1 MKNLR
6 LAKFAVLVS
15 LLASVATAQEV
26 EWAGFQPVVAN
37 PHKGAV
43 PEARA
48 VRIVSFNVHYARE
61 PLELADAL
69 RASDAVAEAD
79 VFLIQEIEAYEQEG
93 TSRTAKLAQALE
105 LNYVYAPARTT
116 HPGCTHG
123 LAILSRYPLR
133 DIEVIRLPQFNLRFN
148 TRPRIALAATV
159 DVGAT
164 PLRIYNLHLDT
175 RLNPGDRQKQ
185 LQPVAERA
193 RAHGVERVVVGG
205 DFNTNPFRWLGN
217 VFPIFRSDQAESV
230 DKFMHQQGFE
240 TALERAGPTSQR
252 AFFRFRLDSVYTR
265 GLKVR
270 AAGVARDVTGSDHQ
284 PVWIEVAWP

>member
-1 MKNLR
+1 MPSCVSGL
-6 LAKFAVLVS
+6 LVG
-15 LLASVATAQEV
+15 LLLLGGSGQSPDTAPRIIRGQ
-26 EWAGFQPVVAN
+26 
-37 PHKGAV
+37 
-43 PEARA
+43 PEAATLRA
-48 VRIVSFNVHYARE
+48 APPATPKTLRIASFNVHYAA
-61 PLELADAL
+61 ELLKLAEGLRQSKEVSQADII
-69 RASDAVAEAD
+69 
-79 VFLIQEIEAYEQEG
+79 LIQEIEAYAQEG

-105 LNYVYAPARTT
+105 LNYVYAPARPTDT
-116 HPGCTHG
+116 GGTHG

-133 DIEVIRLPQFNLRFN
+133 DIEVIRLPRFN

-193 RAHGVERVVVGG
+193 RTDGVERVVVGG
-205 DFNTNPFRWLGN
+205 DFNMNPFRWLGN
-217 VFPIFRSDQAESV
+217 VFPIFRSNQAKSV
-230 DKFMHQQGFE
+230 DKFMRQQDFE
-240 TALERAGPTSQR
+240 TALERAGPTSRR

>member
-1 MKNLR
+1 MKKLR
-6 LAKFAVLVS
+6 RASLAVLVS
-15 LLASVATAQEV
+15 LLASLATAQEV

-79 VFLIQEIEAYEQEG
+79 VFLIQEIEAHDHEPA
-93 TSRTAKLAQALE
+93 SRAAQLASALN
-105 LNYVYAPARTT
+105 LNYVYAPARAT

-133 DIEVIRLPQFNLRFN
+133 DVEVIPLPQFDLRFN
-148 TRPRIALAATV
+148 THRRIALAATL
-159 DVGAT
+159 DVGRA
-164 PLRIYNLHLDT
+164 PVRFYNLHLDT
-175 RLNPGDRQKQ
+175 RLNPADRQEQ
-185 LQPVAERA
+185 LRPVVERA
-193 RAHGVERVVVGG
+193 RADAVSRVVIGG
-205 DFNTNPFRWLGN
+205 DFNTVPIRWLGR
-217 VFPIFRSDQAESV
+217 VFPIFYSDQGEAV
-230 DKFMHQQGFE
+230 DEVMRQEGFE
-240 TALERAGPTSQR
+240 TKLNGAGATLRRS
-252 AFFRFRLDSVYTR
+252 FLRFRLDTIYTR
-265 GLKVR
+265 GLAVR
-270 AAGVARDVTGSDHQ
+270 ASGSADDVEGSDHR

>member
-1 MKNLR
+1 MPSCVSGL
-6 LAKFAVLVS
+6 LVG
-15 LLASVATAQEV
+15 LLLLGGSGQSPDTANFQLEVATL
-26 EWAGFQPVVAN
+26 
-37 PHKGAV
+37 
-43 PEARA
+43 RA
-48 VRIVSFNVHYARE
+48 APPATPKTLRIASFNVHYAA
-61 PLELADAL
+61 ELLKLAEGLRQSKEVSQADII
-69 RASDAVAEAD
+69 
-79 VFLIQEIEAYEQEG
+79 LIQEIEAYAQEG

-105 LNYVYAPARTT
+105 LNYVYAPARPTDT
-116 HPGCTHG
+116 GGTHG

-133 DIEVIRLPQFNLRFN
+133 DIEVIRLPRFN

-193 RAHGVERVVVGG
+193 RTDGVERVVVGG
-205 DFNTNPFRWLGN
+205 DFNMNPFRWLGN
-217 VFPIFRSDQAESV
+217 VFPIFRSDQAKSV
-230 DKFMHQQGFE
+230 DKFMRQQGFE

>member
-1 MKNLR
+1 MTSCVSGL
-6 LAKFAVLVS
+6 LVG
-15 LLASVATAQEV
+15 LLLLGGSGQSPDTAPRIIRGQ
-26 EWAGFQPVVAN
+26 
-37 PHKGAV
+37 
-43 PEARA
+43 PEAATLRA
-48 VRIVSFNVHYARE
+48 APPATPKTLRIASFNVHYAA
-61 PLELADAL
+61 ELLKLAEGLRQSKEVSQADII
-69 RASDAVAEAD
+69 
-79 VFLIQEIEAYEQEG
+79 LIQEIEAYAQEG

-105 LNYVYAPARTT
+105 LNYVYAPARPTDT
-116 HPGCTHG
+116 GGTHG

-133 DIEVIRLPQFNLRFN
+133 DIEVIRLPRFN

-205 DFNTNPFRWLGN
+205 DFNMNPFRWLGN
-217 VFPIFRSDQAESV
+217 VFPIFRSDQAKSV
-230 DKFMHQQGFE
+230 DKFMRQQGFE
-240 TALERAGPTSQR
+240 TALERAGPTSRR